1 MGTALEQKARK
12 TLEKYGML
20 EGVRHVVVGLS
31 GGADSVSLLHYLAGL
46 REEAGFS
53 LTALHLNHLLRGDEA
68 LRDENYA
75 KELCAALGIE
85 ISVYHLP
92 IADIA
97 KERGVSFETAGRD
110 ERYRLFEEEAAK
122 YGGVVATAHTASD
135 AAETLLF
142 NLMRGSGLAGLCAIP
157 PRRGIY
163 IRPLIDCLREE
174 IEDYCTAYGLS
185 YVTDSTNL
193 STDYARNRVR
203 LELLPYMKEH
213 FNPGVVEAFAR
224 TAALLREDEAA
235 LTALVP
241 ETDDIGVLRALPFA
255 LRSRA
260 LRRMAG
266 RSLSFEQT
274 KALDALILSG
284 ENGAVK
290 SLPGGLEARS
300 EYGRLRIDKGP
311 PEELAPQPLRLG
323 DNLIDG
329 FGNIKLSI
337 EDEKS
342 SENIYNSRLKCGIIQ
357 NTLCVRARATGDKY
371 RPCGR
376 PEKSLAKLAKDAKL
390 PASFRGVLPVI
401 EADGKI
407 IAAFPFGPSEEAAA
421 GPEPGIL
428 ITYYPKEH
436 LVL

>member
-1 MGTALEQKARK
+1 METQLERKARN

-20 EGVRHVVVGLS
+20 DGVRHVVVGLS
-31 GGADSVSLLHYLAGL
+31 GGADSVSLLHFLAGL
-46 REEAGFS
+46 RGEAGFS
-53 LTALHLNHLLRGDEA
+53 LSALHLNHLLRGEEA

-75 KELCAALGIE
+75 KELCAALE
-85 ISVYHLP
+85 VPISVHRLP
-92 IADIA
+92 ISELA
-97 KERGVSFETAGRD
+97 KARGVSFETAGRD
-110 ERYRLFEEEAAK
+110 ERYRLFEAEAAK

-135 AAETLLF
+135 AAETLLL
-142 NLMRGSGLAGLCAIP
+142 NLMRGSGLAGLGAIP

-174 IEDYCTAYGLS
+174 VEDYCAAHGLAF
-185 YVTDSTNL
+185 VTDSTNL
-193 STDYARNRVR
+193 SPDYARNRVR

-213 FNPGVVEAFAR
+213 FNPAITETLAR
-224 TAALLREDEAA
+224 TAELLREDEAA
-235 LTALVP
+235 LDALVP
-241 ETDDIGVLRALPFA
+241 DTGDVEALQALPFA

-266 RSLSFEQT
+266 RALSFEQT

-284 ENGAVK
+284 QNGVVR
-290 SLPGGLEARS
+290 SLPDGLEARA
-300 EYGRLRIDKGP
+300 EYGRLRVEKGGP
-311 PEELAPQPLRLG
+311 AAIAPQTLRLG
-323 DNLIDG
+323 NNQIDG

-342 SENIYNSRLKCGIIQ
+342 SENIYNHRLKCGIIQ
-357 NTLCVRARATGDKY
+357 NTLCVRARTSGDKY

-376 PEKSLAKLAKDAKL
+376 PEKSLARLAKDAKL
-390 PASFRGVLPVI
+390 PASLRGFLPVI

-407 IAAFPFGPSEEAAA
+407 VAAFPFGPSQEAAA
-421 GPEPGIL
+421 GEEPGLL

-436 LVL
+436 IEL